1 MRRILNSILLI
12 ILISFLSNAQ
22 NLTKT
27 GTTSAQF
34 LKIGVGPRAVGMGTA
49 FTATAD
55 DISSIYWNPAGLAN
69 NYSSEAM
76 FNHTNWFADIG
87 FDFAAVSTH
96 LDGLGTIG
104 AFVSILSIDEM
115 MVRTIEKP
123 EGTGE
128 MFNSGALSLGISFAR
143 YLTDNF
149 SIGMNAKYIRE
160 FIWNSSAQGF
170 AIDIGTM
177 YKINILNEFRVAA
190 SISNF
195 GTKMQMDGRDI
206 LRIRQVGGA
215 DGNLINTKIELDEF
229 DLPLMFRV
237 GVAADLIK
245 TADSRLTTAVD
256 AVHPNDHTEF
266 VNLGAEYSWKEIVFA
281 RAGYKSLFEL
291 NTEEGLTAGL
301 GLQYRILG
309 SVKVAVDYA
318 YQDFGRLE
326 AVHYLSFGVKF

>member
-1 MRRILNSILLI
+1 MRRILNSLIIIILL
-12 ILISFLSNAQ
+12 SFLSNAQ
-22 NLTKT
+22 SINKT

-34 LKIGVGPRAVGMGTA
+34 LKIGVGPRAIGMGTA

-55 DISSIYWNPAGLAN
+55 DLSSIYWNPAGLAN
-69 NYSSEAM
+69 NFSSEAM

-96 LDGLGTIG
+96 MDGVGTIG
-104 AFVSILSIDEM
+104 AFASILSIDEM
-115 MVRTIEKP
+115 IVRTIERP

-128 MFNSGALSLGISFAR
+128 MFKSGAMSLGISFAR

-160 FIWNSSAQGF
+160 YIWNSTAQGF
-170 AIDIGTM
+170 AIDIGTI
-177 YKINILNEFRVAA
+177 YKINILNEFRIAA

-195 GTKMQMDGRDI
+195 GTKMKLDGRDI
-206 LRIRQVGGA
+206 LLLQRIGGA
-215 DGNLINTKIELDEF
+215 DGDLLNTKVELDEF

-245 TADSRLTTAVD
+245 NSDSRLTTAID

-266 VNLGAEYSWKEIVFA
+266 VNLGAEYSWKEIIFV
-281 RAGYKSLFEL
+281 RGGYKSLFEL

-301 GLQYRILG
+301 GLKYRILG
-309 SVKVAVDYA
+309 SFQVIVDYA

-326 AVHYLSFGVKF
+326 SVHYFSFGVKF